1 LKKNIRGLLF
11 ILFITVTSQ
20 HVIAQEADDEF
31 LRSEIGIDV
40 ANALTFLKRNNQ
52 SYLLNFNYYL
62 NRKVSAR
69 AGLNLDIGSDDADGV
84 YPSVR
89 LGVQNNNR
97 TEHWNLYYGIDFSYS
112 YSKANAQP
120 KVLTRWGVGPLIGVE
135 YFYHKR
141 LSVATEASLNYYHF
155 KEKDLDTFDP
165 IKERTYYRLLIGS
178 VGMASIKYH
187 F

>member
-1 LKKNIRGLLF
+1 MI
-11 ILFITVTSQ
+11 
-20 HVIAQEADDEF
+20 IAFVYNDIQGQQTDSEF

-52 SYLLNFNYYL
+52 SYLLNYGYHL
-62 NRKVSAR
+62 NEKMLFR
-69 AGLNLDIGSDDADGV
+69 AGLNLDIGSGDADGI
-84 YPSVR
+84 YPSAR
-89 LGVQNNNR
+89 IGIQKNNR
-97 TEHWNLYYGIDFSYS
+97 TPNWNLYYGLDFSYS

-141 LSVATEASLNYYHF
+141 LSLATEASLNYYNF
-155 KEKDLDTFDP
+155 KEKDKNTFDP
-165 IKERTYYRLLIGS
+165 IKERNYYRLLIGS